1 VGGFAGL
8 FYGAYDL
15 TLISFGSMVGSKHH
29 SECSFSH
36 KVATFTG
43 GLATSAAGV
52 YARTKLDPPPP
63 IPRADPSLVVNKNAL
78 VKWVQ
83 TAVHTV
89 KAFPYG
95 WYASSTVFAGVVT
108 GVTVCL
114 TR

>member
-1 VGGFAGL
+1 MGGFAGL

-15 TLISFGSMVGSKHH
+15 TLISFGSIVGSKHH

-43 GLATSAAGV
+43 GLVTSVGGI
-52 YARTKLDPPPP
+52 YARSKFDPPPP
-63 IPRADPSLVVNKNAL
+63 VPRIDPSLVVYRGA
-78 VKWVQ
+78 VSKWVKS
-83 TAVHTV
+83 TVHTV
-89 KAFPYG
+89 KTFPYT
-95 WYASSTVFAGVVT
+95 WYASSTAFAGVVT